1 MTHHEP
7 ITAFSGSAIVSE
19 RAGEP
24 TRDTTTYL
32 IVQSDCR
39 TGWYVT
45 ANGRKDSPIYRR
57 RESAADDVRHRTERA
72 NDA

>member
-7 ITAFSGSAIVSE
+7 E
-19 RAGEP
+19 RGGKP
-24 TRDTTTYL
+24 TTTPTYL

-57 RESAADDVRHRTERA
+57 RESAADDVRRRTERG
-72 NDA
+72 DA